1 MIRLQLFFLWI
12 ACYYSYYQQIKS
24 LIMSIV
30 SLKILFLISV
40 TRMNK
45 KGLVPILCRITY
57 QGYRKN
63 FSTGLFINPKHWD
76 NKQQKVKPPSE
87 GNTFT
92 NTQLSLIKQ
101 EINQAFLFLQVQQ
114 HHFDAEDIYLKYKGE
129 DIKPSKTLL
138 EVFELH
144 NSKMKKLVGTEYT
157 SSTYSKFTEAKKH
170 IENFLY
176 YQYKKR
182 NILLEKI
189 ELKFLQDFDFYLKTQ
204 KNFKQITINKSIQRV
219 RKIIKLALAEGYLTK
234 DPFLLHRPKKVVN
247 KLTYLTSEELT
258 LLEKHK
264 FSQTRLQQ
272 IADMFIFCCY
282 TGLAYNE
289 MANLKPE
296 HIVKGFD
303 GSNWIKMVRQK
314 TQREISIPLLPKS
327 ANIIEKYQEYNN
339 SKYLLPVV
347 SNQKFNSYLKEIAD
361 IVGINKNLTHHIA
374 RKTFAT
380 TVLLYNDVP
389 MEIVSELLGHSKI
402 TVTQEHYAKVVQKK
416 VSEHIAKL
424 SEKLN
429 KNER

>member
-1 MIRLQLFFLWI
+1 
-12 ACYYSYYQQIKS
+12 
-24 LIMSIV
+24 MSIV

-129 DIKPSKTLL
+129 DIKPSKTLM

-144 NSKMKKLVGTEYT
+144 NSKMKTLVGTEYT

-170 IENFLY
+170 IESCLY

-204 KNFKQITINKSIQRV
+204 KNFKQVTINKSIQRV
-219 RKIIKLALAEGYLTK
+219 KKIIRLA
-234 DPFLLHRPKKVVN
+234 
-247 KLTYLTSEELT
+247 
-258 LLEKHK
+258 
-264 FSQTRLQQ
+264 
-272 IADMFIFCCY
+272 I
-282 TGLAYNE
+282 
-289 MANLKPE
+289 
-296 HIVKGFD
+296 
-303 GSNWIKMVRQK
+303 
-314 TQREISIPLLPKS
+314 
-327 ANIIEKYQEYNN
+327 NIT
-339 SKYLLPVV
+339 
-347 SNQKFNSYLKEIAD
+347 NQKQTN
-361 IVGINKNLTHHIA
+361 
-374 RKTFAT
+374 
-380 TVLLYNDVP
+380 
-389 MEIVSELLGHSKI
+389 
-402 TVTQEHYAKVVQKK
+402 
-416 VSEHIAKL
+416 
-424 SEKLN
+424 
-429 KNER
+429 

>member
-1 MIRLQLFFLWI
+1 
-12 ACYYSYYQQIKS
+12 
-24 LIMSIV
+24 MSAI
-30 SLKILFLISV
+30 SFKILFLISA

-57 QGYRKN
+57 QGNRKN
-63 FSTGLFINPKHWD
+63 FSTGLFVNPKQWD
-76 NKQQKVKPPSE
+76 SKQQKAKSTSE
-87 GNTFT
+87 ENTFT
-92 NTQLSLIKQ
+92 NAQLGLIKQ
-101 EINQAFLFLQVQQ
+101 EINQAFLYLQVQQ
-114 HHFDAEDIYLKYKGE
+114 NEFDVDDIYLKYKGE
-129 DIKPSKTLL
+129 DIKPSKTLM

-144 NSKMKKLVGTEYT
+144 NSRMKKLIGIEYT
-157 SSTYSKFTEAKKH
+157 NSTFSKFIEAKKH
-170 IENFLY
+170 IEGFLY

-247 KLTYLTSEELT
+247 KLTYLTSEELA
-258 LLEKHK
+258 LLEKHR

-289 MANLKPE
+289 MANLQSH

-303 GSNWIKMVRQK
+303 GNSWIKMVRQK
-314 TQREISIPLLPKS
+314 TQREVSIPLIPKS
-327 ANIIEKYQEYNN
+327 ANIIEKYQECNN
-339 SKYLLPVV
+339 SKYLLPII

-402 TVTQEHYAKVVQKK
+402 TIVNRQQKVD
-416 VSEHIAKL
+416 IL
-424 SEKLN
+424 
-429 KNER
+429 

>member
-1 MIRLQLFFLWI
+1 
-12 ACYYSYYQQIKS
+12 
-24 LIMSIV
+24 MSVI
-30 SLKILFLISV
+30 SFKILFLISA

-57 QGYRKN
+57 QGNRKN
-63 FSTGLFINPKHWD
+63 FSTGLFVNLKQWD
-76 NKQQKVKPPSE
+76 SKQQKAKPPSE

-92 NTQLSLIKQ
+92 NAQLGLIKQ

-114 HHFDAEDIYLKYKGE
+114 NAFDVDDIYLKYKGE
-129 DIKPSKTLL
+129 DIKSSKTLM

-144 NSKMKKLVGTEYT
+144 NSRMKKLIGIEYT
-157 SSTYSKFTEAKKH
+157 PSTYSKFTEAKKH
-170 IENFLY
+170 IESFLY

-247 KLTYLTSEELT
+247 KLTYLTSEELA
-258 LLEKHK
+258 LLEKHN

-289 MANLKPE
+289 MANLQSH
-296 HIVKGFD
+296 HIEKGFD
-303 GSNWIKMVRQK
+303 GKRWLDKK
-314 TQREISIPLLPKS
+314 
-327 ANIIEKYQEYNN
+327 
-339 SKYLLPVV
+339 
-347 SNQKFNSYLKEIAD
+347 LKEKFLFRYFLK
-361 IVGINKNLTHHIA
+361 VLT
-374 RKTFAT
+374 
-380 TVLLYNDVP
+380 
-389 MEIVSELLGHSKI
+389 
-402 TVTQEHYAKVVQKK
+402 
-416 VSEHIAKL
+416 
-424 SEKLN
+424 
-429 KNER
+429 